1 MTSTPA
7 RSSLLAS
14 FLEGLSIAVGAG
26 LVAAIL
32 AHVGAA
38 VSGG

>member
-1 MTSTPA
+1 MTDAPA

-14 FLEGLSIAVGAG
+14 FLEGLSIAVGAW

-32 AHVGAA
+32 AHVAGA
-38 VSGG
+38 VG

>member
-1 MTSTPA
+1 MIGAPA
-7 RSSLLAS
+7 RSSLLAA

-38 VSGG
+38 AGGG